1 MGNRASAFLI
11 EPDRWA
17 FEAEEV
23 VVREERLRTLLE
35 QPDAEISDAE
45 MVLTLLD
52 LLRDEAEER
61 SKGEDGFLSAP
72 QFTLAMRALA
82 ATAQRA
88 GWTSAD

>member
-1 MGNRASAFLI
+1 
-11 EPDRWA
+11 
-17 FEAEEV
+17 
-23 VVREERLRTLLE
+23 
-35 QPDAEISDAE
+35 